1 MRHGHRVDRLP
12 VPVALRVPAPVR
24 VPAAGLAAWTR
35 TGRSLRRVLAYAAAA
50 HLHRAAAILRQAP
63 SVDWGLLGPAG
74 TADVIDALDP
84 GAVLSARLAAST
96 TGRLRRWATTL
107 QRANSPAGRPAPA
120 GEVLAP
126 LALSTTPGVPR
137 QERHAGLYA
146 AQPDAQVV
154 LDEPI
159 NEQVQWHLAETAAAL
174 RHAPA
179 PLDPALLGAVLHG
192 LAELCWLLHDRC
204 HETSARPTVLFGDHP
219 VVGEALGMWARRVDA
234 LITQPDGTARP

>member
-1 MRHGHRVDRLP
+1 
-12 VPVALRVPAPVR
+12 
-24 VPAAGLAAWTR
+24 
-35 TGRSLRRVLAYAAAA
+35 VLACAAAA
-50 HLHRAAAILRQAP
+50 HLRPAP
-63 SVDWGLLGPAG
+63 SVDRVLLGPAG
-74 TADVIDALDP
+74 TAEVFDALDP
-84 GAVLSARLAAST
+84 GAALSARVVAST

-120 GEVLAP
+120 VEVLAP

-146 AQPDAQVV
+146 AQPNAQARAV
-154 LDEPI
+154 LGEPI

-192 LAELCWLLHDRC
+192 LAELCWLLHDRG

-234 LITQPDGTARP
+234 LTIQPPAQPDGTARS